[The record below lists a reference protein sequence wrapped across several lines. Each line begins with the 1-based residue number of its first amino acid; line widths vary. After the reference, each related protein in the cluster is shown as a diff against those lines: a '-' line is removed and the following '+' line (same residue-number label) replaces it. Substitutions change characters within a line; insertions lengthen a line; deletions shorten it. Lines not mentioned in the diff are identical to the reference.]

1 VRDPKFL
8 GRQGEDIAVGFLQAR
23 GYRILQRNWRC
34 HAGEI
39 DIVARDGKYLCFVE
53 VKTRDSVRCGVAE
66 EAVDFKKRKQ
76 LSKLACLYL
85 SDHGLEEVPVRFDV
99 VAISGTQ
106 TRLIR
111 NAFQYS

>member
-1 VRDPKFL
+1 MTPKSL
-8 GRQGEDIAVGFLQAR
+8 GRQGEEMACGFLQAR

-34 HAGEI
+34 RAGEI

-53 VKTRDSVRCGVAE
+53 VKTRYSVRYGMAE
-66 EAVDFKKRKQ
+66 EAVDFRKRKQ

-85 SDHGLEEVPVRFDV
+85 SDHGLKEIPVRFDV
-99 VAISGTQ
+99 VAICGTQ
-106 TRLIR
+106 MRLIR